1 LIVTRVAW
9 LTDIHLNFLDA
20 ARRTGFY
27 QSLRNRK
34 CDSVL
39 VTGDIAEGNTVGP
52 LLEEMASSLER
63 PIYFVLGNHDFY
75 RGSIPQVRD
84 RAVGL
89 ADLSPHLVYLTEAG
103 VVRLAEHTALV
114 GHDGWADARLGDF
127 DHSDVVLN
135 DYVLID
141 ELRQWRDPFNLDRPA
156 LRRQLERLADEA
168 AEHLAEVLPQ
178 ALADYRRVVVATHVP
193 PFAECCR
200 HGEQFVDDQW
210 LPHFCSQ
217 AVGQLLL
224 STAAAHPD
232 REILV
237 LCGHTHTRAE
247 FQAQENLLVL
257 TGGAQYS
264 NPGLQRVFEWE

>member
-1 LIVTRVAW
+1 MTRVAW

-20 ARRTGFY
+20 ARRNGFY
-27 QSLRNRK
+27 QSLRRRE
-34 CDSVL
+34 CDALL
-39 VTGDIAEGNTVGP
+39 VTGDIAESNTLSP
-52 LLEEMASSLER
+52 LLEEMAAALDR

-75 RGSIPQVRD
+75 RGSIPQVRA
-84 RAVGL
+84 RAAGL
-89 ADLSPHLVYLTEAG
+89 ADLSEHLIYLTDAG
-103 VVRLAEHTALV
+103 VVPLAGQTALV

-127 DHSDVVLN
+127 NHSDVVLN

-141 ELRQWRDPFNLDRPA
+141 ELRQWRDPFALDRPA
-156 LRRQLERLADEA
+156 LRRALERLSDEA
-168 AEHLAEVLPQ
+168 ADHLAEVLPQ
-178 ALADYRRVVVATHVP
+178 ALARYRRVVVATHVP
-193 PFAECCR
+193 PFAACCR

-217 AVGQLLL
+217 AVGQVLQT
-224 STAAAHPD
+224 TAAAHAD

-237 LCGHTHTRAE
+237 LCGHTHARAE

-264 NPGLQRVFEWE
+264 NPAVERVFEWE